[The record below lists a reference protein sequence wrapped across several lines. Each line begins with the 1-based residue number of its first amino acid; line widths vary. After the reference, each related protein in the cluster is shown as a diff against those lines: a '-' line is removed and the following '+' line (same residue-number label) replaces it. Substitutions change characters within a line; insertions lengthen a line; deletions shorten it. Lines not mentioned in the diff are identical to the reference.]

1 MNGFTDKTT
10 DRQPPDLLTMALFG
24 AAAVHVLI
32 ILGVSFEPFLQE
44 TRTDRSLEVILVQD
58 RTDSERPEEAD
69 YLAQSSQDGGGE
81 SDESAVPASPFS
93 SPLDSNSDG
102 VAPIPVQASAPD
114 VSTPAED
121 TLITSILG
129 NELVSIDEQE
139 PENIT
144 QHRVIDNIIIEQD
157 LDIARLSAV
166 IERQQEELAK
176 RPRKTFLNARTH
188 EATSAEYMYRWVERV
203 ERIGNLNYPEDI
215 RKNELAG
222 TLLMTV
228 GIYKNGEI
236 ESIYIEESSGYT
248 ILDASAQ
255 QLVELAA
262 PFEPLTGKLAEE
274 TDILYI
280 TRTWEFQSG
289 NSVISY

>member
-1 MNGFTDKTT
+1 
-10 DRQPPDLLTMALFG
+10 MALFG
-24 AAAVHVLI
+24 AAAVHALI

-44 TRTDRSLEVILVQD
+44 TRTDRSLEVILVQEQ
-58 RTDSERPEEAD
+58 TESERPEEAD

-81 SDESAVPASPFS
+81 SDDSAVPASPFS
-93 SPLDSNSDG
+93 SPLDSDSDG
-102 VAPIPVQASAPD
+102 VAPIPVQASAPE
-114 VSTPAED
+114 VSAPAD
-121 TLITSILG
+121 ATLITSILG
-129 NELVSIDEQE
+129 NDLVNIDEQE

-144 QHRVIDNIIIEQD
+144 QQTVIDPIIIEQD
-157 LDIARLSAV
+157 LDIAKLSAV
-166 IERQQEELAK
+166 IERQQEEFAK
-176 RPRKTFLNARTH
+176 RPRKTYLNARTH

-215 RKNELAG
+215 RKNELTG

-228 GIYKNGEI
+228 GIYKTGEI
-236 ESIYIEESSGYT
+236 ESIIIEESSGFT

-255 QLVELAA
+255 QLVELAG

-280 TRTWEFQSG
+280 TRTWDFQSS